1 MDTIII
7 IFCSFVFKQKSNL
20 PASAVDKDIVVTVR
34 NQIRDEN
41 QGFDVARML
50 HFSSA
55 FWVLTLASPFAY
67 SLPQLAEEVRG
78 YLIFQPVSQF

>member
-7 IFCSFVFKQKSNL
+7 IFCLFVFKQKSNL
-20 PASAVDKDIVVTVR
+20 LASAVDKDIVVTVR

-41 QGFDVARML
+41 QGFDIARMF

-55 FWVLTLASPFAY
+55 F
-67 SLPQLAEEVRG
+67 
-78 YLIFQPVSQF
+78 